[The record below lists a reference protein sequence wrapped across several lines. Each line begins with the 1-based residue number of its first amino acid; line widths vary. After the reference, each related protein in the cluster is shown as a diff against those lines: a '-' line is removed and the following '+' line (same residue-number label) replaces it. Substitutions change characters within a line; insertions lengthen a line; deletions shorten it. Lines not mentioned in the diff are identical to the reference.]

1 VSTNTFTT
9 TVEICIGGHA
19 CEREATVRY
28 EISAASGDGWHEPR
42 YEAGATVCEVE
53 TVILGAGLREHR
65 IDLLPL
71 LTKEVISALEAD
83 CLRHEDDERQCRA
96 SEYAEWKRETE
107 WEAL

>member
-1 VSTNTFTT
+1 MSTNTFTT
-9 TVEICIGGHA
+9 TVEIAINGHA

-28 EISAASGDGWHEPR
+28 EYSPAGGDGWTEPR
-42 YEAGATVCEVE
+42 YEAGATVYEVE
-53 TVILGAGLREHR
+53 TTVLGAGLREHR
-65 IDLLPL
+65 VDLLPL

-83 CLRHEDDERQCRA
+83 CVQHEADERECRA